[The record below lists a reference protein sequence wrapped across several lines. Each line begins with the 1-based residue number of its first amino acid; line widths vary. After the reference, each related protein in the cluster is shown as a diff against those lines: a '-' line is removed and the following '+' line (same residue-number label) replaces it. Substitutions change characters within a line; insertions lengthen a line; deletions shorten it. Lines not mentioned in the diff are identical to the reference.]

1 MIRGAKSN
9 KIIYVNNVQL
19 LINIDGA
26 PLQNSTEKG
35 IWPLQCSSNL
45 STQVFLIGLFY
56 GPGKPIEVD
65 QFLRMFVDE
74 TKSLVNEGLVY
85 LNEEFTINIAGFI
98 CDTPAKSMILNV
110 KGHTGYHS
118 CTMCKIVG
126 QRSENVTCF
135 PTERNTEVRTDVDF
149 KNNVYY
155 GTYQLGH
162 TILTEIPDINMVKSF
177 PRDYMHLIC
186 LGITRK
192 LLFVEIWST
201 TYSFESGTIRSH
213 FRSFRKFL

>member
-1 MIRGAKSN
+1 
-9 KIIYVNNVQL
+9 
-19 LINIDGA
+19 
-26 PLQNSTEKG
+26 
-35 IWPLQCSSNL
+35 
-45 STQVFLIGLFY
+45 
-56 GPGKPIEVD
+56 
-65 QFLRMFVDE
+65 
-74 TKSLVNEGLVY
+74 
-85 LNEEFTINIAGFI
+85 
-98 CDTPAKSMILNV
+98 MILNV

-162 TILTEIPDINMVKSF
+162 TILTEIPDIDMVRSF

-192 LLFVEIWST
+192 LLFCGNMVHYI
-201 TYSFESGTIRSH
+201 FV
-213 FRSFRKFL
+213 